1 MDVRITIE
9 TTFDNGEKRT
19 HQFDGISRPYRVT
32 CPDGIGLRLE
42 DGKRIVEQIQR
53 VVLYDQVDEIIRES
67 RVCPDCASV
76 RAIHDYRTRDL
87 DTLFGRVRVK
97 AARAAYAVLVMP
109 GQRRCPTDLF
119 LRWPISFQTG
129 LPRSCSGSMPS
140 LGPGIPFAKPR
151 G

>member
-1 MDVRITIE
+1 
-9 TTFDNGEKRT
+9 
-19 HQFDGISRPYRVT
+19 
-32 CPDGIGLRLE
+32 
-42 DGKRIVEQIQR
+42 
-53 VVLYDQVDEIIRES
+53 
-67 RVCPDCASV
+67 
-76 RAIHDYRTRDL
+76 
-87 DTLFGRVRVK
+87 
-97 AARAAYAVLVMP
+97 VMP

>member
-19 HQFDGISRPYRVT
+19 HQLDGISRPYRVT

-42 DGKRIVEQIQR
+42 DGKRILEQIQR
-53 VVLYDQVDEIIRES
+53 VILYDQVDEIIRES

-97 AARAAYAVLVMP
+97 AARMRRCCVMP
-109 GQRRCPTDLF
+109 GQRRCPVDLF

-129 LPRSCSGSMPS
+129 LPRSCNGYMRT
-140 LGPGIPFAKPR
+140 LVPGIPFAKRR